1 MGITADFD
9 IGDINQSNEEL
20 VAEVEKKVIMAMQYA
35 GEDFV
40 AACREQPQGHELGFY
55 NDRTANLRNSVGYLI
70 YKYGELV
77 HESATR
83 FPAENRTTVAD
94 LIDKGAIMLIGI
106 AGMDYASYVESKG
119 YNVITIQ
126 RDQLFVDLEIY
137 FKDIQVA
144 IEKYGNK

>member
-9 IGDINQSNEEL
+9 IGDINQANEEL
-20 VAEVEKKVIMAMQYA
+20 VAEVENKVIMAMQYA

-55 NDRTANLRNSVGYLI
+55 NDRTANLRNSEGYLI

-77 HESATR
+77 HESSTR

-106 AGMDYASYVESKG
+106 AGMDYASWVESKG

-144 IEKYGNK
+144 IEKYGNN